1 MLYDIHCL
9 GDFHFLWE
17 CLRVIFFTFWGSPS
31 HIGSLCNIRELI
43 NRKQV
48 NKSVSVFSVGDEFVT
63 HAFKAHLTA
72 GICKYFDIR
81 SPQDHI
87 DHEVTFQWLQ
97 TTSEA
102 IASATLFPVEK
113 SDDPVYFFHRSFL
126 HLAFMYSDLRMAIR
140 WEDGPHVIRHWK
152 FWIPHFLGAG
162 MKNYASEAANLIAN
176 IKADFP
182 AHIAYIATHNR
193 TVNMQ
198 GKEGRG
204 KPIDQ
209 LIEHYNL

>member
-1 MLYDIHCL
+1 M
-9 GDFHFLWE
+9 
-17 CLRVIFFTFWGSPS
+17 IFSTFWGSPS
-31 HIGSLCNIRELI
+31 HVGSLCNIRELI

-48 NKSVSVFSVGDEFVT
+48 NKSVTVFSIGDEFVT

-72 GICKYFDIR
+72 GICKHFGIS
-81 SPQDHI
+81 SPQDNI
-87 DHEVTFQWLQ
+87 NHEVSSQWLH
-97 TTSEA
+97 TTAETL
-102 IASATLFPVEK
+102 ASKTIFAFEK
-113 SDDPVYFFHRSFL
+113 SDDPLYLFHRSFL
-126 HLAFMYSDLRMAIR
+126 HLAFIYSDLRIAIR
-140 WEDGPHVIRHWK
+140 CEDGPHIIRHWK
-152 FWIPHFLGAG
+152 YWIPHFLGAG
-162 MKNYASEAANLIAN
+162 MKNYAHEAANLIAN

-198 GKEGRG
+198 GKDGRG